1 MQNQIISMKNKISN
15 HFYFRTWIP
24 NDLVTHFNGKRE
36 FQISLRDVSIKNSL
50 LVSLTLKN
58 LVNKLF
64 TDIRLGMKSLELEQ
78 VKEILRIEVRKS
90 ILHAHR
96 VREGTNRWSEDGI
109 DESLDS
115 INKKESNLKVNLKS
129 DLNSYQVKVS
139 KKLENIL
146 ESLDIQV
153 DKNSL
158 EFTKLRNNFIDLYL
172 LRHQWMKELVSE
184 TGRTDDDFRRQVD
197 EKLKMELFPDLTQ
210 PLTPVIENYAPEPT
224 QPYQVQSNSLNSLQ
238 SSPISKCL
246 GLFMD
251 EKGDIR
257 EKTVAEIKN
266 SVNLLIEEF
275 GDIPIGTITQENG
288 TLLKSHIIK
297 LPKNRSK
304 LPIYRDKDFHELVE
318 MNVKDKISDTTVNK
332 HLTHLSSFLDWT
344 KRHGY
349 SNLNPFDGI
358 KLKRKTNQ
366 RDERDKFTDKE
377 IKTLFSKNNYIH
389 FTEVELK
396 KFAYYWCPLISIF
409 SGMRLNEICALYL
422 DNIRGVQGNHRNKR
436 WCFDIVEEP
445 NRPDKKLKN
454 KSSRRILPI
463 HETLIELGFLD
474 FVELI
479 KKLEPKHKRLFEH
492 LPYGEGSYGRNVS
505 KFWNQRYLPKLGLK
519 TNKKNFHSLRHSVAD
534 HLKQKGVEPHF
545 INELLGHS
553 QGDISSDR
561 YGSAYNPDILFNKC
575 VSKIFYETSH
585 TRGIDFK
592 SLKVDWKKIIR

>member
-1 MQNQIISMKNKISN
+1 
-15 HFYFRTWIP
+15 
-24 NDLVTHFNGKRE
+24 
-36 FQISLRDVSIKNSL
+36 
-50 LVSLTLKN
+50 
-58 LVNKLF
+58 
-64 TDIRLGMKSLELEQ
+64 MKSLELEQ

-184 TGRTDDDFRRQVD
+184 TGRT
-197 EKLKMELFPDLTQ
+197 
-210 PLTPVIENYAPEPT
+210 
-224 QPYQVQSNSLNSLQ
+224 
-238 SSPISKCL
+238 

-575 VSKIFYETSH
+575 VSKIAYETSH

-592 SLKVDWKKIIR
+592 SLKVDWKKIIG